1 MKKRTLILAV
11 LAVVLVL
18 SASIGSAVAYFT
30 TYATARGGYVI
41 HLGGRT
47 EIEEDIV
54 NNRKTVRI
62 FNRAQSDEDIGINN
76 RKTVRIFN
84 RAQSDEDIGK
94 YPVFVRVKAFTDS
107 DGTLDYDAN
116 TGSLWQPRNDGYWYY
131 QKAIYAG
138 TSEHPEGAV
147 TDPFVVTINLNRTL
161 KEGEELDVI
170 VVYDSVVA
178 VFNADGSPDLDTAWA
193 TGNIQVVNP

>member
-62 FNRAQSDEDIGINN
+62 FNRAQSDEDIG
-76 RKTVRIFN
+76 
-84 RAQSDEDIGK
+84 K
-94 YPVFVRVKAFTDS
+94 YPVFVRVKAFADS

-116 TGSLWQPRNDGYWYY
+116 AGSLWQPN
-131 QKAIYAG
+131 AG
-138 TSEHPEGAV
+138 TAAHPEGAV
-147 TDPFVVTINLNRTL
+147 TDPFVVTINLNRAL

-170 VVYDSVVA
+170 VVYDSVAA

-193 TGNIQVVNP
+193 TGDIQVVNP

>member
-30 TYATARGGYVI
+30 TYATARGGYV
-41 HLGGRT
+41 
-47 EIEEDIV
+47 
-54 NNRKTVRI
+54 N
-62 FNRAQSDEDIGINN
+62 
-76 RKTVRIFN
+76 
-84 RAQSDEDIGK
+84 IGK
-94 YPVFVRVKAFTDS
+94 YPVFVRVKAFADS

-116 TGSLWQPRNDGYWYY
+116 AGSLWQPKNDGYWYY
-131 QKAIYAG
+131 QKPLYAG
-138 TSEHPEGAV
+138 TAAHPEGAV
-147 TDPFVVTINLNRTL
+147 TDPFVVTINLNRAL

-170 VVYDSVVA
+170 VVYDSVAA

-193 TGNIQVVNP
+193 TGDIQVVNP

>member
-54 NNRKTVRI
+54 NNRKPPA
-62 FNRAQSDEDIGINN
+62 RA
-76 RKTVRIFN
+76 
-84 RAQSDEDIGK
+84 
-94 YPVFVRVKAFTDS
+94 
-107 DGTLDYDAN
+107 
-116 TGSLWQPRNDGYWYY
+116 
-131 QKAIYAG
+131 AG
-138 TSEHPEGAV
+138 TKRR
-147 TDPFVVTINLNRTL
+147 VVGYYASYLPYFTSKFSSPRM
-161 KEGEELDVI
+161 
-170 VVYDSVVA
+170 DS
-178 VFNADGSPDLDTAWA
+178 SCAWA
-193 TGNIQVVNP
+193 AI

>member
-62 FNRAQSDEDIGINN
+62 FNRAQSDEDIG
-76 RKTVRIFN
+76 
-84 RAQSDEDIGK
+84 K

-107 DGTLDYDAN
+107 DGTLDYSAN
-116 TGSLWQPRNDGYWYY
+116 AGSLWQPKNDGYWYY
-131 QKAIYAG
+131 QKPLYAG
-138 TSEHPEGAV
+138 TAAHSEGAV
-147 TDPFVVTINLNRTL
+147 TDPAFTVDISLNRAL

-170 VVYDSVVA
+170 VVYDSVAA

-193 TGNIQVVNP
+193 TGDIQVVNP

>member
-41 HLGGRT
+41 YLGDRT
-47 EIEEDIV
+47 EMEEHIS
-54 NNRKTVRI
+54 NNRKTVQI
-62 FNRAQSDEDIGINN
+62 FNRAQSAG
-76 RKTVRIFN
+76 
-84 RAQSDEDIGK
+84 DIGK

-107 DGTLDYDAN
+107 DGTLDYSAN

-138 TSEHPEGAV
+138 TSEHPEDAV
-147 TDPFVVTINLNRTL
+147 TDPFVVTINLSRAL

-170 VVYDSVVA
+170 VVYDSVAA

-193 TGNIQVVNP
+193 TGDIQVVNP

>member
-41 HLGGRT
+41 YLGDRT
-47 EIEEDIV
+47 EMEEHIS
-54 NNRKTVRI
+54 NNRKTVQI
-62 FNRAQSDEDIGINN
+62 FNRAQSAG
-76 RKTVRIFN
+76 
-84 RAQSDEDIGK
+84 DIGK

-116 TGSLWQPRNDGYWYY
+116 TGSLWQPKNDGYWYY
-131 QKAIYAG
+131 QKPLYAG
-138 TSEHPEGAV
+138 TAAHPEGAV
-147 TDPFVVTINLNRTL
+147 TDPFVVTINLNRAL

-170 VVYDSVVA
+170 VVYDSVAA

-193 TGNIQVVNP
+193 TGDIQVVNP

>member
-18 SASIGSAVAYFT
+18 GASIGSAVAYFT

-41 HLGGRT
+41 HLGGWT

-62 FNRAQSDEDIGINN
+62 FNRAQSDEDIG
-76 RKTVRIFN
+76 
-84 RAQSDEDIGK
+84 Q

-116 TGSLWQPRNDGYWYY
+116 AGSLWQPRNDGYWYY

-138 TSEHPEGAV
+138 TSEHPEDAV
-147 TDPFVVTINLNRTL
+147 TDPFVVTINLSRAL

-170 VVYDSVVA
+170 VVYDSVAA

-193 TGNIQVVNP
+193 TGDIQVVNP

>member
-1 MKKRTLILAV
+1 MKKRTLFLAV

-62 FNRAQSDEDIGINN
+62 FNRAQSDEDIG
-76 RKTVRIFN
+76 
-84 RAQSDEDIGK
+84 K
-94 YPVFVRVKAFTDS
+94 YPVFVRVKAFADS

-116 TGSLWQPRNDGYWYY
+116 AGSLWQPKNDGYWYY
-131 QKAIYAG
+131 QKPLYAG
-138 TSEHPEGAV
+138 TVAHPEGAV
-147 TDPFVVTINLNRTL
+147 TDPFVVTINLSRAL

-170 VVYDSVVA
+170 VVYDSVAA

-193 TGNIQVVNP
+193 TGDIQVVNP

>member
-18 SASIGSAVAYFT
+18 SASIGSAVAY
-30 TYATARGGYVI
+30 ATARGGYVI

-47 EIEEDIV
+47 EMEEDIV
-54 NNRKTVRI
+54 
-62 FNRAQSDEDIGINN
+62 NN

-107 DGTLDYDAN
+107 NGTLNYDAN
-116 TGSLWQPRNDGYWYY
+116 AGSLWQPKNDGYWYY
-131 QKAIYAG
+131 QKPLYAG
-138 TSEHPEGAV
+138 TAAHSEGAV
-147 TDPFVVTINLNRTL
+147 TDPFVVTISLNRAL

-170 VVYDSVVA
+170 VVYDSVAA

-193 TGNIQVVNP
+193 TGDIQVVNP

>member
-41 HLGGRT
+41 YLGDRT
-47 EIEEDIV
+47 EMEEHIS
-54 NNRKTVRI
+54 NNRKTVQI
-62 FNRAQSDEDIGINN
+62 FNRAQSAG
-76 RKTVRIFN
+76 
-84 RAQSDEDIGK
+84 DIGK

-107 DGTLDYDAN
+107 DGTLDYSAN

-147 TDPFVVTINLNRTL
+147 TDPAFLVDVKANRTL
-161 KEGEELDVI
+161 KEGEILDVV
-170 VVYDSVVA
+170 VVYDSIPA
-178 VFNADGSPDLDTAWA
+178 VFNADGSSDLDTAWA
-193 TGNIQVVNP
+193 TGGTANP